1 MVDELVEAL
10 ISAPDRRS
18 LVARTRALDR
28 VLLWGHYVVPH
39 WHIRSFRLVYWNMFG
54 KPETAPK
61 YGISFPNTWW
71 YDEGKH
77 RQLSANKIVDH
88 DIKVATQAQS
98 SNMGD
103 QASTPGIYPP
113 NELAKAERDTMM
125 YLASLGIMIVI
136 VMLYLRRRAKKSS

>member
-1 MVDELVEAL
+1 
-10 ISAPDRRS
+10 
-18 LVARTRALDR
+18 RALDR

-54 KPETAPK
+54 KPETPPK

-77 RQLSANKIVDH
+77 QLLSVNKIVDG
-88 DIKVATQAQS
+88 DIKDATQTQS
-98 SNMGD
+98 SNMDD
-103 QASTPGIYPP
+103 QEGIPETSPP
-113 NELAKAERDTMM
+113 DELAKAERDTMV

-136 VMLYLRRRAKKSS
+136 IMLYLRRRAKKSS